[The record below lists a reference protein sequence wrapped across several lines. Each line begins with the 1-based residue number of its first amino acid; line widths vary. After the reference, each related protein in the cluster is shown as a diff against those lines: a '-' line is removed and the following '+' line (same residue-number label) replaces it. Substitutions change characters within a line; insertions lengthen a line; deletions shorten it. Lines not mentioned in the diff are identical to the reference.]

1 MKATEKGE
9 DPMSLE
15 RTLLLTIL
23 AGGVLAAPLRAG
35 EETPAC
41 PLHAQHQNAPEG
53 EHQGHA
59 GHDHHAAL
67 DARGDRVMGFEHTRT
82 THHFL
87 LERDGGV
94 IQVQAN
100 DPNDSESV
108 AQIRSHLA
116 EVAKAFSA
124 GDFSM
129 PRKIH
134 DRVLPGVPEMTRL
147 KETISYRFEEIER
160 GARVRI
166 KTENPEALAAT
177 HSFLKAQIEDHR
189 TGDIETSGKK

>member
-1 MKATEKGE
+1 M
-9 DPMSLE
+9 DPKK
-15 RTLLLTIL
+15 TLLLVAL
-23 AGGVLAAPLRAG
+23 SCGALAAPLLAG
-35 EETPAC
+35 EDKPAC
-41 PLHAQHQNAPEG
+41 PLHE
-53 EHQGHA
+53 EHQKAAQAAPQGGHA

-67 DARGDRVMGFEHTRT
+67 DARGDQVMGFEHTRT

-100 DPNDSESV
+100 DANDAGSV
-108 AQIRSHLA
+108 AQIRGHLA

-129 PRKIH
+129 PKEIH
-134 DRVLPGVPEMTRL
+134 DRVMPGVLEMTRF
-147 KETISYRFEEIER
+147 KEAISYRYEEIER

-166 KTENPEALAAT
+166 TTGSSEALAAI
-177 HSFLKAQIEDHR
+177 HSFLRSQIEDHR
-189 TGDIETSGKK
+189 TGDSGTPESSGD

>member
-1 MKATEKGE
+1 MRLK
-9 DPMSLE
+9 
-15 RTLLLTIL
+15 RTLLLMVL
-23 AGGVLAAPLRAG
+23 ACGALAAPLLAG

-41 PLHAQHQNAPEG
+41 PLHAQHQNAPQG
-53 EHQGHA
+53 DHQGHA
-59 GHDHHAAL
+59 GHPGGDHHAAL
-67 DARGDRVMGFEHTRT
+67 DARGDHVMGFEHTRT

-100 DPNDSESV
+100 DLNDSGSV
-108 AQIRSHLA
+108 SQIRGHLA
-116 EVAKAFSA
+116 EVAKAFSS

-129 PRKIH
+129 PREIH

-147 KETISYRFEEIER
+147 KAAISYRFEEIER

-166 KTENPEALAAT
+166 TTENPEALAAI
-177 HSFLKAQIEDHR
+177 HSFLRSQIEDHR
-189 TGDIETSGKK
+189 TGDSGTPDRSGDR